1 MQEIVIMYVVY
12 NNIIYYVLC
21 YAVVDTGFSPKNVM
35 VKQKDMDTVYVCI
48 IYYLSSKYS
57 LFFLCILTSVPYIL
71 LKLSTLRNI
80 ELLLIANPKASSHLL
95 PHLNLL

>member
-1 MQEIVIMYVVY
+1 MQEIVIRYVAH
-12 NNIIYYVLC
+12 NNIMYYVLY

-35 VKQKDMDTVYVCI
+35 VKQKDMDTAYVCI

-57 LFFLCILTSVPYIL
+57 LFSLCILTSVPYIL
-71 LKLSTLRNI
+71 LKLSALRNI
-80 ELLLIANPKASSHLL
+80 KLLLIVNPEASSHLL